1 MTDKRACVSDAI
13 RAAREGSVGWLIQR
27 LAGQLDRAMDEKL
40 APHGLTI
47 QKFAVV
53 MTVMEHDGLTQ
64 SEIGN
69 RFRSPAYKITR
80 SIDALEA
87 DGFLERRA
95 HPASRRTNTV
105 HATAKAL
112 QLAPTL
118 IAIIEAVNRQML
130 AGLGSG
136 EDRQVHAL
144 LRQMLERND
153 LSEVDPA

>member
-1 MTDKRACVSDAI
+1 MTDRKAGNSNAI
-13 RAAREGSVGWLIQR
+13 RATREGSIGWLIQR

-40 APHGLTI
+40 APYGLTI

-53 MTVMEHDGLTQ
+53 MTVLEHDGLTQ
-64 SEIGN
+64 SEIGG

-80 SIDALEA
+80 SIDALEK
-87 DGFLERRA
+87 DGFVMRRA

-118 IAIIEAVNRQML
+118 IAIVEEVNRQLL
-130 AGLGSG
+130 AGLNAGDG
-136 EDRQVHAL
+136 GQVRAM
-144 LRQMLERND
+144 LRQMLERNE
-153 LSEVDPA
+153 LSGNGSV